1 LLSPVVTETT
11 HPHTH
16 EWRISHPCAAEK
28 KRKTPPKVIA
38 ARNAHVPFKADSE
51 GPKTNAPVFLEP
63 RVAERREQRSSPTF
77 RELVKKKKKKKRKE
91 KLRPNGEHEQEASFR
106 EKELG
111 ADIRAVRKRDK
122 KFPKKKAR
130 PRL

>member
-63 RVAERREQRSSPTF
+63 RVAERREKR
-77 RELVKKKKKKKRKE
+77 RKE
-91 KLRPNGEHEQEASFR
+91 KKNSGPKANMNKKPPF
-106 EKELG
+106 
-111 ADIRAVRKRDK
+111 VRRSLVRI
-122 KFPKKKAR
+122 FAR
-130 PRL
+130 

>member
-1 LLSPVVTETT
+1 MSGGFLI
-11 HPHTH
+11 H
-16 EWRISHPCAAEK
+16 AQQKKK

-77 RELVKKKKKKKRKE
+77 RELVKKKKRRKE
-91 KLRPNGEHEQEASFR
+91 KKNSGPKANMNKKPPF
-106 EKELG
+106 
-111 ADIRAVRKRDK
+111 VRRSLVRI
-122 KFPKKKAR
+122 FAR
-130 PRL
+130 